1 MVAGNEIGGAETFCL
16 DAIKALHEAGIEQR
30 VICRPHRN
38 YIEVFENRS
47 IKFDI
52 LHYNKFEKFGK
63 ASKVIGEA
71 ISEFKPDLIH
81 SWMSRASSFVPK
93 NIPVPVLG
101 WFGGYYDL
109 KRYRNCDYFGGV
121 TKDIVRHIIERSSKP
136 HRAYL
141 LHTFGTLE
149 DNPPVDRRTL
159 STPEQAPVALLLSRM
174 HKKKGVDTLLH
185 AASRLK
191 DVYFW
196 LAGDGPEI
204 EKYKDLARRLNLGDR
219 VRFLGWRTD
228 RAALLKAADIC
239 VLPSRYEPFGTVIAE
254 AWASG
259 VPLVATRAAGA
270 RQYVTHEHDGLL
282 CDIDDVDGL
291 TRQIGIAAT
300 DDGVRRKLMENGRN
314 TYRAFF
320 SREKVVDAFIETY
333 ERIMEV
339 GKGVETS
346 VNVAEID
353 DDTDVKRRVDNASRS
368 CFGGLPDVA
377 VDKSCLAGLA
387 QLKGPDPAGMDA
399 CVDAAFLQASG
410 LHDFIRS
417 KSRVEVW
424 RRPEL
429 DTAIRNACDSL
440 QHDEA
445 YRNFVSAY
453 SEASRQ

>member
-16 DAIKALHEAGIEQR
+16 DAIKALHDAGVEQR

-38 YIEVFENRS
+38 YMAAFESLS
-47 IKFDI
+47 IPYDLLSYSKFD
-52 LHYNKFEKFGK
+52 KFGR
-63 ASKVIGEA
+63 ASKIINKSV
-71 ISEFKPDLIH
+71 SEFKPNIVH
-81 SWMSRASSFVPK
+81 SWMGRASSFVPK
-93 NIPVPVLG
+93 TTIPVLG

-109 KRYRNCDYFGGV
+109 KRYSGCDYLGGV
-121 TKDIVRHIIERSSKP
+121 TKDIVRHIVEHGGKP
-136 HRAYL
+136 HRAFL

-149 DNPPVDRRTL
+149 DKPPVDRRTL

-191 DVYFW
+191 DVHFW

-204 EKYKDLARRLNLGDR
+204 KKYKDLARRLNLGDR
-219 VRFLGWRTD
+219 VRFLGWRND

-282 CDIDDVDGL
+282 CDVDDVEGL
-291 TRQIGIAAT
+291 ARQIDVAAT
-300 DDGVRRKLMENGRN
+300 DDGVRRKLVENGRN
-314 TYRAFF
+314 TYRAYF

-339 GKGVETS
+339 GKGGETF

-353 DDTDVKRRVDNASRS
+353 EDTDVKRRVHNASRS

-377 VDKSCLAGLA
+377 VGKSCLAGLA

-417 KSRVEVW
+417 KSRVEIW

-429 DTAIRNACDSL
+429 DTAIWNACDSL
-440 QHDEA
+440 QHGEA
-445 YRNFVSAY
+445 YRNFMSAY
-453 SEASRQ
+453 SEAPQQ